1 MTNNQ
6 ETNLFLNPLSS
17 WSISSENPYQFV
29 NIDVYNRLVRQEVT
43 DLHALS
49 ANNPQNKDNIQ
60 NLYLTLNECE
70 INEFQAI
77 ANSLNEML
85 ENLDAKDDC
94 FTLGVLSS
102 IIANELNQSS
112 DSKLRRKVKYF

>member
-1 MTNNQ
+1 M
-6 ETNLFLNPLSS
+6 NP
-17 WSISSENPYQFV
+17 ENYYQFV
-29 NIDVYNRLVRQEVT
+29 SIDVYNRLVRQEVT

-49 ANNPQNKDNIQ
+49 ANNNIQ
-60 NLYLTLNECE
+60 NLYLALNESE

-85 ENLDAKDDC
+85 ESLDAKDDC

-102 IIANELNQSS
+102 LIANELNQSS
-112 DSKLRRKVKYF
+112 DSKLRRKVNYFL